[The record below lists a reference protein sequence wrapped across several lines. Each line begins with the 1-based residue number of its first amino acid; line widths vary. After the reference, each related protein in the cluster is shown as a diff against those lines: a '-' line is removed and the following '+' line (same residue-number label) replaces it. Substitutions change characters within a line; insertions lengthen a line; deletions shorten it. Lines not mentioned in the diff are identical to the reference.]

1 MENEIKKI
9 TWIIYARKS
18 TESEDRQIQS
28 IDDQINYQ
36 KETAEREGL
45 NVIKIIKES
54 KSAKEPHKRD
64 GFTELVKLIE
74 EGKVNGVLT
83 WKMDRLSRNPIDSA
97 TIQYFLQK
105 KKLLCVKT
113 AEKNYLPE
121 DNALIM
127 SVENGMANQYIRD
140 LSKNVKRGLTSKAE
154 KGWFPNIP
162 PIGYLNSKTREK
174 GSETIL
180 VDEQRFHLVR
190 KIWDLMLT
198 GTYSPPKVLEI
209 ASNEWG
215 LKTPPRKKLGGRPIS
230 RSHIYTM
237 LTNDFYAGYFHYGG
251 KTYIGKH
258 KAMITM
264 DEFEKVQVIL
274 GKKGRPKTQFNDFP
288 FTGIMK
294 CAECGA
300 SVTASRKMKLVK
312 GTGQV
317 VPYIYYHC
325 TKRKLNVKCK
335 SRPVTLCDMEKNIT
349 DIIES
354 NLIDP
359 EFYKLGLET
368 LKDMHSLEINK
379 RQQIYET
386 QLRNV
391 EETQKKI
398 DRTLGFLLDG
408 TITKEQY
415 NLQKKEFEDEL
426 MREKQ
431 KLSETEARARN
442 WTELTENVLHFS
454 SLAMEALKDG
464 NVQIKREILSSIGWN
479 HRLDGKKLF
488 VDLHSWFKV
497 LKDGEKR
504 LLPEIK
510 ALELDKIVDPQRQ
523 KEAFASIRPSLCA
536 GLDSNQRR
544 PKPRNLQSRVIA
556 TIRPAHICHK
566 HILSDSLYLSRA
578 SYRGNEYELG
588 HVSSL

>member
-1 MENEIKKI
+1 MENKI
-9 TWIIYARKS
+9 TWAIYARKS

-28 IDDQINYQ
+28 IEDQIKFL
-36 KETAEREGL
+36 KETANREGL
-45 NVIKIIKES
+45 NIIKIIKES
-54 KSAKEPHKRD
+54 KSAKAPDKRD
-64 GFTELVKLIE
+64 GFTELVNLI
-74 EGKVNGVLT
+74 KQDKINGILT

-97 TIQYFLQK
+97 TIQYFLQL

-127 SVENGMANQYIRD
+127 SVETGMANQYIRD

-174 GSETIL
+174 GAETIL

-312 GTGQV
+312 STGQV
-317 VPYIYYHC
+317 VPYVYYHC
-325 TKRKLNVKCK
+325 TKRKINIKCK
-335 SRPVTLCDMEKNIT
+335 ARPVTIVDLEKNIT
-349 DIIES
+349 DIIKG

-379 RQQIYET
+379 RQQIFET
-386 QLRNV
+386 QQRNV
-391 EETQKKI
+391 EDTQKKL
-398 DRTLGFLLDG
+398 DRALTFLLDG
-408 TITKEQY
+408 TITRDQY
-415 NLQKKEFEDEL
+415 NIQKKEFEEEL
-426 MREKQ
+426 TREKQ
-431 KLSETEARARN
+431 KLGETEARARN
-442 WTELTENVLHFS
+442 WTQLTENVLHFS
-454 SLAMEALKDG
+454 TLAIDALRNGDT
-464 NVQIKREILSSIGWN
+464 QTRREILSSIGWN

-488 VDLHSWFKV
+488 VDLHSWFNV
-497 LKDGEKR
+497 LKEGEKR

-510 ALELDKIVDPQRQ
+510 ALELEKIIDPQQQ
-523 KEAFASIRPSLCA
+523 KEAFASIRPSLCV
-536 GLDSNQRR
+536 G
-544 PKPRNLQSRVIA
+544 
-556 TIRPAHICHK
+556 
-566 HILSDSLYLSRA
+566 
-578 SYRGNEYELG
+578 
-588 HVSSL
+588 